1 MGYQLYIDPGVESW
15 LAALRKHSKAD
26 ARQVDKALD
35 RLRNDGETLGPP
47 LAVPVE
53 YAPSAGGDTVPE
65 LDYCYQLQLKALAR
79 VRAEVA
85 DAASL
90 RATLELHLEQPMTDE
105 QRARLRAAYDG
116 IRAQEDKVTRAAIE
130 MQREVQAFRARREG
144 LRASC
149 TAALTDGIARLFSA
163 DLAMGTYGDTLSRP
177 PRIRELRPGAP
188 GRVVARLLFTA
199 AVPQAA
205 GKTAAQTAAQTA
217 EVFAAAT
224 EAEVVSAWHARAIPA
239 AYPEYGLRVS
249 PVSGPAAPGPPA
261 PTTPPAPVS
270 ARSS

>member
-1 MGYQLYIDPGVESW
+1 MGYQLYIGPEVESW
-15 LAALRKHSKAD
+15 LAALRKRGNAD
-26 ARQVDKALD
+26 ARRVDKALD
-35 RLRNDGETLGPP
+35 SLRNDGDTLGPP

-53 YAPSAGGDTVPE
+53 YAPAGGDIVPE

-130 MQREVQAFRARREG
+130 LQREVQAFRARREA
-144 LRASC
+144 LRGMC
-149 TAALTDGIARLFSA
+149 FAALTDGIARLFSA
-163 DLAMGTYGDTLSRP
+163 GLAIGPDGDALSPP

-188 GRVVARLLFTA
+188 GRIVARLLFT
-199 AVPQAA
+199 VGPV
-205 GKTAAQTAAQTA
+205 QTAGQTA

-224 EAEVVSAWHARAIPA
+224 EGEVLSAWYARAIPA

-249 PVSGPAAPGPPA
+249 PVSGAAAPEVAEPTTRPA
-261 PTTPPAPVS
+261 PAP

>member
-1 MGYQLYIDPGVESW
+1 MGYQLYIDPEVEAW
-15 LAALRKHSKAD
+15 LAALGKHSKAD
-26 ARQVDKALD
+26 ARRVDKALD
-35 RLRNDGETLGPP
+35 SLRNDGETLGPP

-53 YAPSAGGDTVPE
+53 YAPSAGGDIVPE

-116 IRAQEDKVTRAAIE
+116 IKAQEDKVTRAAIE
-130 MQREVQAFRARREG
+130 MQRDVQAFRARREV
-144 LRASC
+144 LRGEC
-149 TAALTDGIARLFSA
+149 FAALTDGIARLFSA
-163 DLAMGTYGDTLSRP
+163 GLAIGTDGDILGQP

-188 GRVVARLLFTA
+188 GRIVARLLFTA
-199 AVPQAA
+199 TSAQA
-205 GKTAAQTAAQTA
+205 A